1 MKISQV
7 VLALSFL
14 FFAGTAL
21 AQDTTSS
28 GKSKAENR
36 TVTGCLQQGTSA
48 DKFVLNAND
57 GSTWDLKTDQ
67 VALADHVGRTVTL
80 KGKVENSTMHNMKEE
95 TKDAAS
101 SAHMTKTNDEHGT
114 LDVTSVKMVSKSCKQ

>member
-1 MKISQV
+1 MKISRLA
-7 VLALSFL
+7 LALSLLCFSAVA
-14 FFAGTAL
+14 F

-28 GKSKAENR
+28 GKSKAEHR
-36 TVTGCLQQGTSA
+36 TLTGCLAQGSSA

-57 GSTWDLKTDQ
+57 GSTWDLKSDQ
-67 VALADHVGRTVTL
+67 ISLSDRVGQTITV
-80 KGKVENSTMHNMKEE
+80 KGKVEDSTLHNMKEE

-114 LDVTSVKMVSKSCKQ
+114 LDVVSVKMVSKSCKQ